1 MANKEVSKNYYNI
14 PSKLNN
20 DELLV
25 YYRLCENAN
34 FTLEEFRDKKRFEC
48 FGSKRTLSEDTGLG
62 DKKVLVSLKNLEEKG
77 YIELIKKG
85 KPPKTPSKYKL
96 VYAEKIK
103 NREPFESVENT
114 SFKGEREPL
123 NEQEPLK
130 EPIREPFKEP
140 FESVENKGVKGECEP
155 LEEPLKEPLK
165 EPPSKDINNIYSPL
179 ENELYYDEVNK
190 DLEKELIKK
199 INSKYSK
206 ELIKEEFEKLKDKG
220 LSELD
225 LLKELDKNL
234 KSKSKDN
241 SNQDINTIF
250 EYWNSKGI
258 IKHKE
263 LKEDTKKAIKKVIK
277 NYSIDEIKQAI
288 DTYSEILKSEY
299 YFNYKW
305 NLKDFLNR
313 NNAIS
318 TFMEDGSNRANYE
331 SWKKGDKYNGYTKGY
346 TDKNRGRFTEGTEE
360 IVYCP
365 PKIECKSYTDEELER
380 AGLI

>member
-1 MANKEVSKNYYNI
+1 MSNKEVSKNYYNI

-103 NREPFESVENT
+103 NREPFESLENT

-130 EPIREPFKEP
+130 EPLREPFKEP

-165 EPPSKDINNIYSPL
+165 EPPSKDISKDINNIYSPL

-190 DLEKELIKK
+190 NLEKDLIKR
-199 INSKYSK
+199 INSKYPK
-206 ELIKEEFEKLKDKG
+206 DIIKEEFEKLKYKG
-220 LSELD
+220 FSELD

-234 KSKSKDN
+234 KSKSKV
-241 SNQDINTIF
+241 
-250 EYWNSKGI
+250 
-258 IKHKE
+258 
-263 LKEDTKKAIKKVIK
+263 KKDK
-277 NYSIDEIKQAI
+277 
-288 DTYSEILKSEY
+288 YSEDSKEYKLSILLRDLILRRDENSRCKNADMQKWSKEIDLLHRKDNRSYENIEKIIRWCQQDTFWKANILSTHKLREKFDSLYQKAFCENKSY
-299 YFNYKW
+299 
-305 NLKDFLNR
+305 NR
-313 NNAIS
+313 NN
-318 TFMEDGSNRANYE
+318 F
-331 SWKKGDKYNGYTKGY
+331 
-346 TDKNRGRFTEGTEE
+346 KNDSSERRNDTVG
-360 IVYCP
+360 
-365 PKIECKSYTDEELER
+365 ECWYFKDSL
-380 AGLI
+380 

>member
-1 MANKEVSKNYYNI
+1 MLRVADKEVLSEGFTQIPNKLIKYKDLDCIEKMILINFMSYGENIYPSISRICEELNISRPTCVKKIKALKDNGYLKVTKNKSLNGDYDNNSYEVVKNINYLVKEFNHGSKNTLPQVVKEFNSNNTNKTI
-14 PSKLNN
+14 LNN
-20 DELLV
+20 
-25 YYRLCENAN
+25 
-34 FTLEEFRDKKRFEC
+34 
-48 FGSKRTLSEDTGLG
+48 
-62 DKKVLVSLKNLEEKG
+62 
-77 YIELIKKG
+77 
-85 KPPKTPSKYKL
+85 
-96 VYAEKIK
+96 
-103 NREPFESVENT
+103 
-114 SFKGEREPL
+114 
-123 NEQEPLK
+123 
-130 EPIREPFKEP
+130 
-140 FESVENKGVKGECEP
+140 
-155 LEEPLKEPLK
+155 
-165 EPPSKDINNIYSPL
+165 NNIYSSL
-179 ENELYYDEVNK
+179 ENELNTKEIEK
-190 DLEKELIKK
+190 DLINK

-206 ELIKEEFEKLKDKG
+206 DLIKEELEKLKDKDI
-220 LSELD
+220 SKLD

-263 LKEDTKKAIKKVIK
+263 LKEDTKKAIKKAIK

-318 TFMEDGSNRANYE
+318 TFMEEGSNRANYE
-331 SWKKGDKYNGYTKGY
+331 NWKKGDKRNGYTKGY
-346 TDKNRGRFTEGTEE
+346 TDKNRGRFTEGAEE
-360 IVYCP
+360 IIYCP
-365 PKIECKSYTDEELER
+365 PKVECKSYTDEELER

>member
-14 PSKLNN
+14 PSKLSN

-130 EPIREPFKEP
+130 EPLREPFKEP
-140 FESVENKGVKGECEP
+140 FESVENKGVKRECEP

-165 EPPSKDINNIYSPL
+165 EPPSKDISKDNSKDINNIYSPL

-190 DLEKELIKK
+190 NLEKDLIKR
-199 INSKYSK
+199 INSKYPK
-206 ELIKEEFEKLKDKG
+206 DIIKEEFEKLKYKG
-220 LSELD
+220 FSELD

-241 SNQDINTIF
+241 SNQDIEEIWSL
-250 EYWNSKGI
+250 YPLKKG
-258 IKHKE
+258 KAN
-263 LKEDTKKAIKKVIK
+263 AIKKIPKLLKEHGKEQIIRCIERYVE
-277 NYSIDEIKQAI
+277 EIKKENK
-288 DTYSEILKSEY
+288 SKEFILHG
-299 YFNYKW
+299 
-305 NLKDFLNR
+305 
-313 NNAIS
+313 S
-318 TFMEDGSNRANYE
+318 TFFNGRYMDYLDCNYQEDIT
-331 SWKKGDKYNGYTKGY
+331 TKS
-346 TDKNRGRFTEGTEE
+346 KEEPKRRGTNL
-360 IVYCP
+360 
-365 PKIECKSYTDEELER
+365 DDL
-380 AGLI
+380 